1 MARNRIQN
9 QLDMLQT
16 AKELYVLAQATM
28 SAFEGDKTSDAYT
41 DLMMNMFNARDF
53 MIDAYV
59 DAAKMSKKTTASINA
74 AFDRLRS
81 RAKLN
86 PVYRDEVI
94 TMIFKS

>member
-28 SAFEGDKTSDAYT
+28 SAFEGDKTSVAYT
-41 DLMMNMFNARDF
+41 DLMQNMFNAREF

-59 DAAKMSKKTTASINA
+59 DAAKMSKKATASIVA
-74 AFDRLRS
+74 AFEQIRR

-86 PVYRDEVI
+86 PVYRDELI
-94 TMIFKS
+94 ATIIS